1 MTDIDRTADIDVSR
15 GFAQVTVR
23 IPLTGHVNQEW
34 LSHFTHLAQKWMAHS
49 GNEKAFLRAGEGVI
63 VAQDLPDD
71 RSWIII
77 RLPAALDRAIVQSVL
92 NAARDMIAEADAAE
106 QVPQAAETEAS
117 VREWWASQRG

>member
-1 MTDIDRTADIDVSR
+1 MTDIDRAADIDVSR

-23 IPLTGHVNQEW
+23 IPLSGHVNQEW
-34 LSHFTHLAQKWMAHS
+34 VSHFGSLAHKWLVHS
-49 GNEKAFLRAGEGVI
+49 GNENALHWQGEGVI
-63 VAQDLPDD
+63 EAQDLPDD

-77 RLPAALDRAIVQSVL
+77 RLPAALDRAVVQSVL

-106 QVPQAAETEAS
+106 QVPQADETEAS

>member
-1 MTDIDRTADIDVSR
+1 MTDIDRTADIEVSR

-49 GNEKAFLRAGEGVI
+49 GNEKAFLRAGEGVLD
-63 VAQDLPDD
+63 AQDLPD

-77 RLPAALDRAIVQSVL
+77 RLPAALDRAVVQSVL
-92 NAARDMIAEADAAE
+92 NAAREMITEADAAE

-117 VREWWASQRG
+117 VREWWGSQRG